1 MLSIELSDDGKTAH
15 LKVDPRKTP
24 NYVYEISCRDVA
36 PSDKPLWPDY
46 GFFTLHKI
54 P

>member
-1 MLSIELSDDGKTAH
+1 LSADGQTAR
-15 LKVDPRKTP
+15 LKVEPRKTP
-24 NYVYEISCRDVA
+24 NYVYDISCREVA
-36 PSDKPLWPDY
+36 EPGKSLWPDY